1 MRKIAVLT
9 SGGDAPG
16 MNAAIRAVTRYAI
29 YKGLEVY
36 GVERGYTGLINSE
49 IKQMDRRAVSDIIQ
63 RGGTILKTSRSPEFN
78 EVEYQKMAAENL
90 EAYDIGGLV
99 VIGGD
104 GSFRGAKDLTDNCG
118 IKTVG
123 IPGTIDNDLAYT
135 DYTLGFDTAVNTAL
149 SAINNL
155 RDTMTSHERVCIVEV
170 MGRKCGDIA
179 LYAGLGGGAEVIIV
193 PEVHNDITQ
202 IAKSI
207 AVNKRK
213 GKTSD
218 IIVLAEGVCRAVEL
232 KQQLKDH
239 GITSSIKTTELGY
252 IQRGGA
258 PTMQDRLL
266 AAQFGV
272 RAVDVLLEGKGF
284 TAEERKYPIAPSELD
299 KSDKILVPVY
309 DLNGVVVGYKEIASV
324 PKPNG
329 DNVQGGVSDVVLD
342 VKGTA
347 GAAITNAT
355 VTVTSPSGVTVTNN
369 GDGTYSFSVA
379 QYSAATVSVAAS
391 GYTTQ
396 TVNITKAN
404 TKKNIVTQTV
414 NLVAAG

>member
-78 EVEYQKMAAENL
+78 EVEYQKIAAENL
-90 EAYDIGGLV
+90 EAYDIEGLV

-118 IKTVG
+118 IRTVG
-123 IPGTIDNDLAYT
+123 IPGAIDNDLAYT

-193 PEVHNDITQ
+193 PEVHNDIAQ

-232 KQQLKDH
+232 KQQLKDQ

-258 PTMQDRLL
+258 PTMQDRML

-272 RAVDVLLEGKGF
+272 RAVDVLLEGKGS
-284 TAEERKYPIAPSELD
+284 R
-299 KSDKILVPVY
+299 
-309 DLNGVVVGYKEIASV
+309 VVGIK
-324 PKPNG
+324 
-329 DNVQGGVSDVVLD
+329 DNKIIDQDISEALAMERVFDKDLYD
-342 VKGTA
+342 C
-347 GAAITNAT
+347 AAIL
-355 VTVTSPSGVTVTNN
+355 G
-369 GDGTYSFSVA
+369 
-379 QYSAATVSVAAS
+379 Q
-391 GYTTQ
+391 
-396 TVNITKAN
+396 
-404 TKKNIVTQTV
+404 
-414 NLVAAG
+414 